1 MFHASQL
8 GQDVLTQPQFI
19 NGIVVDAA
27 ESLEF
32 LNPDYARVLAL
43 RGLVHNA
50 KKTGRDIFT
59 LIHPINAVEPDCT
72 VMEVAE
78 LFLNPDNSKLLS
90 LPVVENG
97 TPIGVMS
104 RYRFMDMYL
113 KQYAREL
120 HGKRPIRLYLN
131 DKPLLVEVDQPLAEA
146 AHHIT
151 QNMQFPLTEDF
162 IVTRHGKYL
171 GVGFVMDLLK
181 EMEFRMRAH
190 AEELNKAYSSLK
202 SSQLALVQSEKM
214 ASLGQMVAGI
224 AHEINTPLGYV
235 QNNVAIGQELFM
247 QVRTMIGGYEALVDN
262 LLNEQASEVEIAAQ
276 MQYVS
281 QLRADLNA
289 QEMLGDMQ
297 GLMTD
302 SLYGIDQISEL
313 VMNLKDFSRMDAAA
327 TEAFNINDCILSAL
341 KIGRNVLKSKVDV
354 TTLLDELPKIKC
366 VPSQLNQVFLNLFT
380 NAAQA
385 MEAHGTLMIKSWCAD
400 EAIHISIADN
410 GKGIPADIL
419 SRVFDPFFTTK
430 PVGEGTGLGLAIS
443 HQIIQHHGGDIQVTS
458 TLGEGTCFQIQLPLA
473 VATAIS
479 PALN

>member
-1 MFHASQL
+1 MLHASQL
-8 GQDVLTQPQFI
+8 GQDVLTPSQVV
-19 NGIVVDAA
+19 NGITPHVNDTHD
-27 ESLEF
+27 L

-50 KKTGRDIFT
+50 KKSGQDIFT
-59 LIHPINAVEPDCT
+59 LVHPITAVEPDCT
-72 VMEVAE
+72 VIEVAE

-97 TPIGVMS
+97 MPIGVMS

-131 DKPLLVEVDQPLAEA
+131 DKPLLIEIDQPLAEA
-146 AHHIT
+146 ALHIT
-151 QNMQFPLTEDF
+151 KNMQFPLTEDF

-190 AEELNKAYSSLK
+190 ADELNKAYSSLK

-247 QVRTMIGGYEALVDN
+247 QVRTMIDGYETLVDN
-262 LLNEQASEVEIAAQ
+262 LLDEQANEVVIAAQ
-276 MQYVS
+276 MQHIS
-281 QLRADLNA
+281 QLRAELNA
-289 QEMLGDMQ
+289 QEMLGEMQ
-297 GLMTD
+297 GLMSD

-313 VMNLKDFSRMDAAA
+313 VRNLKDFSRMDAAA
-327 TEAFNINDCILSAL
+327 TEAFNINDCIHSAL
-341 KIGRNVLKSKVDV
+341 KIGRNVLKNKVDV
-354 TTLLDELPKIKC
+354 TTHLDELPHIKC

-385 MEAHGTLMIKSWCAD
+385 MDQYGTLTIKSWCAD
-400 EAIHISIADN
+400 EAIHISITDN
-410 GKGIPADIL
+410 GKGIPTDIL
-419 SRVFDPFFTTK
+419 NRIFDPFFTTK

-443 HQIIQHHGGDIQVTS
+443 HQIIQQHGGDIQVAS
-458 TLGEGTCFQIQLPLA
+458 TMGVGTCFQIRLPLA
-473 VATAIS
+473 IATAVS
-479 PALN
+479 PTLN

>member
-1 MFHASQL
+1 MFQVSQL
-8 GQDVLTQPQFI
+8 GQDVLAQPQVI
-19 NGIVVDAA
+19 NAIAIDAA

-43 RGLVHNA
+43 RGIVHNA
-50 KKTGRDIFT
+50 KKSGQDIFT
-59 LIHPINAVEPDCT
+59 LIHPISAVEPDCT

-131 DKPLLVEVDQPLAEA
+131 DKPLLVEIDQPLAEA

-171 GVGFVMDLLK
+171 GVGFVMDVLK

-190 AEELNKAYSSLK
+190 TDELNKAYSSLK

-247 QVRTMIGGYEALVDN
+247 QVRNMIGGYEMLVDN
-262 LLNEQASEVEIAAQ
+262 LLDEQASEVEIAAQ
-276 MQYVS
+276 MQHIS
-281 QLRADLNA
+281 QLRAELNA

-297 GLMTD
+297 SLMTD

-313 VMNLKDFSRMDAAA
+313 VRNLKDFSRMDAAA
-327 TEAFNINDCILSAL
+327 TEAFDINECILSAL
-341 KIGRNVLKSKVDV
+341 KIGRNVLKNKVDV
-354 TTLLDELPKIKC
+354 TTLLGELPKIKC

-385 MEAHGTLMIKSWCAD
+385 MDKYGSLTIKSWCAD
-400 EAIHISIADN
+400 EAVHVSIADN

-443 HQIIQHHGGDIQVTS
+443 HQIIQHHGGDIHVTS
-458 TLGEGTCFQIQLPLA
+458 TIGVGTCFQILLPLA

-479 PALN
+479 PILN